1 GRTHLQRRSAAR
13 PDRRAAPPLDRTR
26 CTRGRCAR
34 SRPRALPPARPRGL
48 RLRPLPLQ
56 RADPPAGQL
65 RTSRGMRE
73 VVDAARLHAFMRALG
88 RESRAESRVY
98 LTGGSSA
105 VLLDW
110 RSSTIDVDVKIEP
123 ERDELFHAIVSIKDA
138 LHVNVELAS
147 RGDFIPHLP
156 GWRERSPCIAK
167 EGHVFF
173 HHYDFYAQA
182 LSKIERGHGRD
193 LNDVRAMHE
202 RGLVTAP
209 NLLARFAEIEPL
221 LFRYPAID
229 AASFRAKVVAAA

>member
-1 GRTHLQRRSAAR
+1 
-13 PDRRAAPPLDRTR
+13 
-26 CTRGRCAR
+26 
-34 SRPRALPPARPRGL
+34 
-48 RLRPLPLQ
+48 
-56 RADPPAGQL
+56 
-65 RTSRGMRE
+65 MRE

-110 RSSTIDVDVKIEP
+110 RSSTIDIDVKLEP
-123 ERDELFHAIVSIKDA
+123 ERDELFRAIVSIKET

-147 RGDFIPHLP
+147 PGDFIPELP
-156 GWRERSPCIAK
+156 GWRERSPFIAK

-182 LSKIERGHGRD
+182 LSKIERGHTRD
-193 LNDVRAMHE
+193 LADVRAMHE
-202 RGLVTAP
+202 RGLITPP
-209 NLLARFAEIEPL
+209 NLLARFDDIQPL

-229 AASFRAKVVAAA
+229 PASFRTKLLAAVRRLAPLSDT